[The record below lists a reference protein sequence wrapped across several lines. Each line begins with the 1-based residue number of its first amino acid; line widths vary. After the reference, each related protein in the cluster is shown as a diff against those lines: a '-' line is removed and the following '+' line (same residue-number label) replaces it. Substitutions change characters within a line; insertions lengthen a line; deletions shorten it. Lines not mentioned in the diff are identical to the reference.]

1 MFDGSFTTSSS
12 TSTNPPPNKA
22 KIKSFKIGK
31 NAFWIIL
38 AVVVVVILLRAAIYV
53 VPAGNVGVITRWGAA
68 NRTSVAGIHI
78 KIPFA
83 ENAIMMSTR
92 TQKDESPATAMSNNL
107 QVVSSQIAVN
117 YRLDGNK
124 ALQVF
129 QEIGPNYAEIVVAPA
144 IQNAFKAA
152 TARFTAEELITK
164 RGEVRQM
171 AEDELIAQ
179 IEPYHII
186 VENFN
191 IINMDFS
198 AEYQNAIEAKQV
210 AQQQV
215 ETSKQKLAQAEID
228 AQTVIAQA
236 QGQADAQKALK
247 DTGALTPEYLQYL
260 FLTKWN
266 GILPQVMT
274 SGSGMMLDITQF
286 MQGPEKP

>member
-12 TSTNPPPNKA
+12 TSTNPPPNKPN
-22 KIKSFKIGK
+22 IKSFKIGK
-31 NAFWIIL
+31 HAFWIIL

-68 NRTSVAGIHI
+68 NRTSLAGIHV

-83 ENAIMMSTR
+83 ENVIMMSTR

-198 AEYQNAIEAKQV
+198 AEYQNAIEA
-210 AQQQV
+210 
-215 ETSKQKLAQAEID
+215 
-228 AQTVIAQA
+228 
-236 QGQADAQKALK
+236 
-247 DTGALTPEYLQYL
+247 
-260 FLTKWN
+260 
-266 GILPQVMT
+266 
-274 SGSGMMLDITQF
+274 
-286 MQGPEKP
+286 

>member
-1 MFDGSFTTSSS
+1 MFDGNFTTSSS
-12 TSTNPPPNKA
+12 TSANTSPKKA
-22 KIKSFKIGK
+22 KIKLGK
-31 NAFWIIL
+31 NFVYIVAAVIL
-38 AVVVVVILLRAAIYV
+38 LIILLRAAIYV
-53 VPAGNVGVITRWGAA
+53 VPAGNVGVITRWGAV
-68 NRTSVAGIHI
+68 NRSSLAGIHV

-83 ENAIMMSTR
+83 ENVILMSTR

-107 QVVSSQIAVN
+107 QVVTSLIAVN

-124 ALQVF
+124 ALQVY
-129 QEIGPNYAEIVVAPA
+129 QEIGPDYAEIVVAPA

-198 AEYQNAIEAKQV
+198 AEYQNAIESKQV

-274 SGSGMMLDITQF
+274 SGSGMMLDISQF
-286 MQGPEKP
+286 MQGPERP

>member
-1 MFDGSFTTSSS
+1 MFDGNFTTSSS
-12 TSTNPPPNKA
+12 TGANTSTSSNKP
-22 KIKSFKIGK
+22 KVKLGK
-31 NAFWIIL
+31 NIFYIAAAIIL
-38 AVVVVVILLRAAIYV
+38 VVILLRAAIYV
-53 VPAGNVGVITRWGAA
+53 VPAGNVGVITRWGAV
-68 NRTSVAGIHI
+68 NRSSPAGIHV

-83 ENAIMMSTR
+83 ENVVMMSTR

-117 YRLDGNK
+117 YRLDGSK
-124 ALQVF
+124 ALQVY
-129 QEIGPNYAEIVVAPA
+129 QEIGPDYAQIVVAPA

-274 SGSGMMLDITQF
+274 SGSGMMLDISQF

>member
-1 MFDGSFTTSSS
+1 MFDGNFTTSSS
-12 TSTNPPPNKA
+12 TSANTSPKKA
-22 KIKSFKIGK
+22 KIKLGK
-31 NAFWIIL
+31 NFVYIVAAVIL
-38 AVVVVVILLRAAIYV
+38 LIILLRAAIYV
-53 VPAGNVGVITRWGAA
+53 VPAGNVGVITRWGAV
-68 NRTSVAGIHI
+68 NRSSLAGIHV

-83 ENAIMMSTR
+83 ENVILMSTR

-107 QVVSSQIAVN
+107 QVVTSLIAVN

-124 ALQVF
+124 ALQVY
-129 QEIGPNYAEIVVAPA
+129 QEIGPDYAEIVVAPA

-198 AEYQNAIEAKQV
+198 AEYQNAIESKQV

-247 DTGALTPEYLQYL
+247 DTGA
-260 FLTKWN
+260 
-266 GILPQVMT
+266 
-274 SGSGMMLDITQF
+274 
-286 MQGPEKP
+286 

>member
-1 MFDGSFTTSSS
+1 MFDGNFTTSSS
-12 TSTNPPPNKA
+12 TSANTSPKKA
-22 KIKSFKIGK
+22 KIKLGK
-31 NAFWIIL
+31 NFVYIVAAVIL
-38 AVVVVVILLRAAIYV
+38 LIILLRAAIYV
-53 VPAGNVGVITRWGAA
+53 VPAGNVGVITRWGAV
-68 NRTSVAGIHI
+68 NRSSLAGIHV

-83 ENAIMMSTR
+83 ENVILMSTR

-107 QVVSSQIAVN
+107 QVVTSLIAVN

-124 ALQVF
+124 ALQVY
-129 QEIGPNYAEIVVAPA
+129 QEIGPDYAEIVVAPA

-198 AEYQNAIEAKQV
+198 EEYQNAIESKQV

-274 SGSGMMLDITQF
+274 SGSGMMLDISQF

>member
-1 MFDGSFTTSSS
+1 MFDGKFTTSSS
-12 TSTNPPPNKA
+12 TSANTATRKPMG
-22 KIKSFKIGK
+22 KIGK
-31 NAFWIIL
+31 NVFIIAAVIIL
-38 AVVVVVILLRAAIYV
+38 LLILLRAAIYV
-53 VPAGNVGVITRWGAA
+53 VPAGNVGVITRWGAVHRA
-68 NRTSVAGIHI
+68 SQAGIHM

-83 ENAIMMSTR
+83 ENVVFMSTR

-107 QVVSSQIAVN
+107 QVVTSLIAVN
-117 YRLDGNK
+117 YRLDGSK
-124 ALQVF
+124 AQKVY
-129 QEIGPNYAEIVVAPA
+129 QEIGPNYAEIVIAPA

-152 TARFTAEELITK
+152 TARYSAEELITK
-164 RGEVRQM
+164 RGAVRQS
-171 AEDELIAQ
+171 AEDELISQ
-179 IEPYHII
+179 VEPYHII

-198 AEYQNAIEAKQV
+198 AEYQNAIESKQV

-215 ETSKQKLAQAEID
+215 ETSRQKLAQAEID

-236 QGQADAQKALK
+236 QGQADAQKKLK

-274 SGSGMMLDITQF
+274 GGSGTMIDISQF
-286 MQGPEKP
+286 LHGPNVP

>member
-12 TSTNPPPNKA
+12 TSTNPTPKKPNL
-22 KIKSFKIGK
+22 KIGK
-31 NAFWIIL
+31 HIIWIAL
-38 AVVVVVILLRAAIYV
+38 AVVVAIIVLRAAIYV

-68 NRTSVAGIHI
+68 NRTSMAGIHV

-83 ENAIMMSTR
+83 ENVVMMSTR

-117 YRLDGNK
+117 YRLDGSK
-124 ALQVF
+124 ALLVF

-171 AEDELIAQ
+171 AEDELISQ

-286 MQGPEKP
+286 MQGPENP

>member
-1 MFDGSFTTSSS
+1 MFDGNFTTSSS
-12 TSTNPPPNKA
+12 TSANTSPKKA
-22 KIKSFKIGK
+22 KIKLGK
-31 NAFWIIL
+31 NFVYIVAAVIL
-38 AVVVVVILLRAAIYV
+38 LIILLRAAIYV
-53 VPAGNVGVITRWGAA
+53 VPAGNVGVITRWGAV
-68 NRTSVAGIHI
+68 NRSSLAGIHV

-83 ENAIMMSTR
+83 ENVILMSTR

-107 QVVSSQIAVN
+107 QVVTSLIAVN

-124 ALQVF
+124 ALQVY
-129 QEIGPNYAEIVVAPA
+129 QEIGPDYAEIVVAPA

-198 AEYQNAIEAKQV
+198 AEYQNAIESKQV

-274 SGSGMMLDITQF
+274 SGSGMMLDISQF

>member
-1 MFDGSFTTSSS
+1 MFDGNFTTSS
-12 TSTNPPPNKA
+12 TSTPGTKKP
-22 KIKSFKIGK
+22 SVKIGK
-31 NAFWIIL
+31 NVFIIAAAL
-38 AVVVVVILLRAAIYV
+38 LLLFILLRAAIFV
-53 VPAGNVGVITRWGAA
+53 VPAGNVGVITRWGAV
-68 NRTSVAGIHI
+68 NRTSQAGIHI

-83 ENAIMMSTR
+83 ENVVMMSTR

-107 QVVSSQIAVN
+107 QVVTSLIAVN
-117 YRLDGNK
+117 YRLDGSK
-124 ALQVF
+124 ALQVY
-129 QEIGPNYAEIVVAPA
+129 QEIGPDYAQIVVAPA
-144 IQNAFKAA
+144 IQNAFKAT

-171 AEDELIAQ
+171 AEDELIGQ
-179 IEPYHII
+179 VEPYHII

-198 AEYQNAIEAKQV
+198 AEYQNAIESKQV

-274 SGSGMMLDITQF
+274 SGSGMMLDISKF